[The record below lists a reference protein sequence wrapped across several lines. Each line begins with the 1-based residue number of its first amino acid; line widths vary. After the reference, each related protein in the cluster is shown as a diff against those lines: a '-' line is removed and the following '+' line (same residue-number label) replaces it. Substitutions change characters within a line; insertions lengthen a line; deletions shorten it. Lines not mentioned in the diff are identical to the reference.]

1 MTPKEYAASLRIHIE
16 HATGGLP
23 TMDAA
28 RSAAFWRIVEFQ
40 AALMF
45 DAAQAHYAR
54 ICEDVGRDGGTAFDA
69 AQAVRESG

>member
-28 RSAAFWRIVEFQ
+28 RIVEFQ